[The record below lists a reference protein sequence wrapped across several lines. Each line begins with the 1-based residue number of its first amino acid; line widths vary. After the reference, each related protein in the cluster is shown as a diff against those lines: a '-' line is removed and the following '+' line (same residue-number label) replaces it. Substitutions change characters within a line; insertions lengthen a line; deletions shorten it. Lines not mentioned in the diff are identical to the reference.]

1 MAGWRDGGLGWWMC
15 WGVGE
20 QERAG
25 FGGRGAEW
33 GLKAGTIHRL
43 VRTLAPPRASNFD
56 LKSPNFPPMSET
68 LTQSVAGS
76 AQDPMPELR
85 RILSARSPRTEG
97 EGVAVDAG
105 VAALLVRWAEDR
117 VVCPSGSFQ
126 AEGDAVLL
134 LGDGLGGAGLDVE
147 AGSLLRTTLAGLVL
161 EGVIRSARVCGE
173 GGLLVAVVDSLA
185 RRAGGTEARSA
196 VGVVVQWAPLDPTV
210 SMEKLLFGEAP
221 NRVVISVRGEDAGRV
236 LKQAKILGVPGV
248 RVGTLGGD
256 ALVVRF
262 GEQEWRE
269 PRSVGHA

>member
-1 MAGWRDGGLGWWMC
+1 
-15 WGVGE
+15 
-20 QERAG
+20 
-25 FGGRGAEW
+25 
-33 GLKAGTIHRL
+33 
-43 VRTLAPPRASNFD
+43 
-56 LKSPNFPPMSET
+56 MSET
-68 LTQSVAGS
+68 LTQPVAGS

-105 VAALLVRWAEDR
+105 VAALLVRWAEDG

-185 RRAGGTEARSA
+185 RRVGGTEAGSA

-248 RVGTLGGD
+248 RVGTVGGD

-262 GEQEWRE
+262 SEQEWRE
-269 PRSVGHA
+269 PGSVGHA

>member
-1 MAGWRDGGLGWWMC
+1 MKPT
-15 WGVGE
+15 
-20 QERAG
+20 Q
-25 FGGRGAEW
+25 
-33 GLKAGTIHRL
+33 
-43 VRTLAPPRASNFD
+43 RASNLD
-56 LKSPNFPPMSET
+56 LKSAKFPPMSET
-68 LTQSVAGS
+68 LTRPVAGS
-76 AQDPMPELR
+76 AQDPMSELR

-97 EGVAVDAG
+97 EGAALDAG
-105 VAALLVRWAEDR
+105 VAALLVRWAEDG

-134 LGDGLGGAGLDVE
+134 LGDWGGEVVADME
-147 AGSLLRTTLAGLVL
+147 AGSLLRTALAGLVL

-173 GGLLVAVVDSLA
+173 GGLLVAVVDSLV
-185 RRAGGTEARSA
+185 RRAGGTEGGSA
-196 VGVVVQWAPLDPTV
+196 VGVVLQWAPLDPAV
-210 SMEKLLFGEAP
+210 SMEKVLFGEAP

-248 RVGTLGGD
+248 RVGTVGGD